1 MNAWIISATV
11 LLFGLVPLLV
21 ACFRGDPMDR
31 LVGFEAVSMISV
43 LILMLLTIGFQRV
56 DLMDVALAAA
66 LLSFGGGL
74 AYARFLERWL

>member
-1 MNAWIISATV
+1 MNAWLISATV
-11 LLFGLVPLLV
+11 LLFGLCPLLI
-21 ACFRGDPMDR
+21 ACFKGDPMDR
-31 LVGFEAVSMISV
+31 LVGFEGLSMMSV
-43 LILMLLTIGFQRV
+43 LILMLLTLGFERI